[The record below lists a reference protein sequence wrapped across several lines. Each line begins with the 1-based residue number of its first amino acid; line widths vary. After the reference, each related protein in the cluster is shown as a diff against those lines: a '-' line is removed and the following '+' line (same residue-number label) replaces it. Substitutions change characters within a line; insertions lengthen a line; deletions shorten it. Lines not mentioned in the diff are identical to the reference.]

1 METLDE
7 EHPVRQLYGDHDD
20 LVAQLGR
27 LAVLADRADAGAG
40 TAELQPELDAAV
52 ERLRDEVGLHNR
64 LEEDGLFPIL
74 RRRGGHPLLDTLLSE
89 HREIRTGV
97 ADFEKG
103 VQQWLQG
110 AVQDQVPWVE
120 PARRV
125 RGKLS
130 THMQKENLMLFPRA
144 MQTLTEADVADL
156 RDAFRRMR
164 AQPGP
169 HGPSAAG
176 PDASASPAPR

>member
-1 METLDE
+1 MLDE
-7 EHPVRQLYGDHDD
+7 EHPVKQLYGDHDD

-27 LAVLADRADAGAG
+27 LAVLADRAEAGAG
-40 TAELQPELDAAV
+40 VDELKAELQAAV

-74 RRRGGHPLLDTLLSE
+74 RRHGVQPLIDTLLSE
-89 HREIRTGV
+89 HREIRAGV
-97 ADFEKG
+97 ADFEAG
-103 VQQWLQG
+103 AGDWLGG
-110 AVQDQVPWVE
+110 AASGQILWAE

-130 THMQKENLMLFPRA
+130 THMQKENLMLFPKA

-156 RDAFRRMR
+156 RSAFRRLR
-164 AQPGP
+164 SDAEPQAQAAGHPDAP
-169 HGPSAAG
+169 ASAA
-176 PDASASPAPR
+176 PR

>member
-1 METLDE
+1 MEALNE
-7 EHPVRQLYGDHDD
+7 EHPVKQLYGDHDD

-27 LAVLADRADAGAG
+27 LAVLADRAEAGAG
-40 TAELQPELDAAV
+40 TGELKTELQAAV

-74 RRRGGHPLLDTLLSE
+74 RRRGVHPLLDTLLSE
-89 HREIRTGV
+89 HRDIRTGV
-97 ADFEKG
+97 ADFETG
-103 VQQWLQG
+103 AQQWLLG
-110 AVQDQVPWVE
+110 TVTDQVPWAE

-156 RDAFRRMR
+156 RDAFRRIR
-164 AQPGP
+164 AEDEP
-169 HGPSAAG
+169 HGQPAG
-176 PDASASPAPR
+176 SPDAPASPAQR